1 MGITTGKTNGQMENL
16 IIGKQK
22 ISHSVNSRPMSVGEH
37 HPAFKRFTSQ
47 MRSSLLPGAFAS
59 APRCVRVWG
68 QTRLRLLPRSLID
81 FGIGLSTRAAGG
93 RMAGKT
99 DVNNREM
106 RCFQSCAVFFRLTR
120 KSLSVGILSGK
131 NQWRCGN
138 TFRGNSG
145 W

>member
-1 MGITTGKTNGQMENL
+1 MGITTGKTNGQMEIL
-16 IIGKQK
+16 IIGKQE
-22 ISHSVNSRPMSVGEH
+22 ISHSANSRPMSVGEH
-37 HPAFKRFTSQ
+37 HPAFKRLCSQ
-47 MRSSLLPGAFAS
+47 VRSRLGPDAAAS
-59 APRCVRVWG
+59 APAFADRFWDWIVNEGGR
-68 QTRLRLLPRSLID
+68 
-81 FGIGLSTRAAGG
+81 G

-120 KSLSVGILSGK
+120 KCLSVGILSGK

>member
-1 MGITTGKTNGQMENL
+1 MGITTDKMGITTGKTNGQMENL

-22 ISHSVNSRPMSVGEH
+22 ISHSANSRPMSVGEH

-47 MRSSLLPGAFAS
+47 VRSRLLPGAFAS
-59 APRCVRVWG
+59 APAFADRFWDWIVNEGGR
-68 QTRLRLLPRSLID
+68 
-81 FGIGLSTRAAGG
+81 G

-120 KSLSVGILSGK
+120 KCLSVGILSGK

-145 W
+145 S